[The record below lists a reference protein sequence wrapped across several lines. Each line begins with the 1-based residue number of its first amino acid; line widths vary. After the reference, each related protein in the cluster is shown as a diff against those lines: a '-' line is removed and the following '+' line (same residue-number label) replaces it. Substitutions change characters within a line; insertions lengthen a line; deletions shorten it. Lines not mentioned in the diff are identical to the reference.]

1 MSLARFMAPLAK
13 IALLLAVCAPLPAAE
28 AKLKAGLAKADIT
41 PDVQGPTPV
50 WIAGYGQ
57 NRRATGVHDPLYCRA
72 AVLDDGERKVAL
84 ACVDLVGLQY
94 PEVQRIRAQLAD
106 FAYVMV
112 SSSHNHEGPDVVGL
126 WGPTPVTSGVDPKYI
141 DRVVEQTVQA
151 IRAAEQ
157 AAQPVSARYG
167 TSRDESLLKDGRLPT
182 VFDGVL
188 RALRF
193 DDAQGKPAG
202 LVVQWNCHPEA
213 LGPKNTEITADFLW
227 STAAELEKKYGCPV
241 VLLTGAVG
249 GLMTNPA
256 SILDEQGAELR
267 DEQFPFAELLGKRV
281 AKLAEQAVDA
291 ASPLELTP
299 FKVSARP
306 IAIPLANKLYV
317 AARAIGV
324 LPRPAHEWTGD
335 FEKLGPV
342 ATAATPVDKLAITTE
357 VAYLRLGDLHV
368 ACIPGE
374 LYTELVYGQFQEP
387 VEANADF
394 PTAPLEPAV
403 MTTLPGEKTMLIG
416 LANDE
421 VGYIIPKRQWDQAA
435 PYAYGREESQ
445 YGEINSCGPEVA
457 PVLME
462 ALVRRVRE
470 AQAP

>member
-1 MSLARFMAPLAK
+1 MLLARFMAPLAAT
-13 IALLLAVCAPLPAAE
+13 ALLLAVCAPLTAGEPT
-28 AKLKAGLAKADIT
+28 LKAGLAKADIT
-41 PDVQGPTPV
+41 PDVQGQTPV

-72 AVLDDGERKVAL
+72 AVLDDGERKIAL

-151 IRAAEQ
+151 IRAAEK
-157 AAQPVSARYG
+157 AAKPVSARYG
-167 TSRDESLLKDGRLPT
+167 TSRDESLLKDGRLPI

-256 SILDEQGAELR
+256 SILDEQGAELK
-267 DEQFPFAELLGKRV
+267 DEQFPFAELLGQRV
-281 AKLAEQAVDA
+281 AKLAEQAVDG
-291 ASPLELTP
+291 ASSLELTP

-324 LPRPAHEWTGD
+324 LPRPALEWTGD

-342 ATAATPVDKLAITTE
+342 ATATTPVDKLAIATE

-387 VEANADF
+387 VEANVDY
-394 PTAPLEPAV
+394 PSAPLEPAV
-403 MTTLPGEKTMLIG
+403 MATLPGEKTMLIG

-435 PYAYGREESQ
+435 PYAYGRQESQ
-445 YGEINSCGPEVA
+445 YGEINSCGPDVA